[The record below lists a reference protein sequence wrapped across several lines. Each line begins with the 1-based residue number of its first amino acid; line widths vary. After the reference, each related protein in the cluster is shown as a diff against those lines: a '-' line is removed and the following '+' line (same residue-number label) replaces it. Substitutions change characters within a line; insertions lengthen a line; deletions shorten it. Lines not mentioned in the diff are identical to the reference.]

1 MGVEIMCMVLWASDC
16 HDKYKLVVAANRD
29 EFYQR
34 PTLPADF
41 WPENPAILAGK
52 DMKHGGTW
60 MGITINGRFATLTNF
75 RDPATGLSINTGGG
89 RHIHRSGLRS
99 STRNDGHRH
108 RYRFTT
114 GRNIRVR

>member
-1 MGVEIMCMVLWASDC
+1 MCMVLWASDC

-60 MGITINGRFATLTNF
+60 MGKIYIMRPINSIIQHFSQGFNSF
-75 RDPATGLSINTGGG
+75 R
-89 RHIHRSGLRS
+89 
-99 STRNDGHRH
+99 
-108 RYRFTT
+108 
-114 GRNIRVR
+114 IRTHY